1 VKHSLIFFKLPL
13 KLFFIIILL
22 ILVQLA
28 RIVAAVTSGAVTSS
42 PGTGEALAVAEIIGC
57 VHSEF
62 LLQFKIL
69 LAFVLEDDL
78 HLLLEVSL
86 LISECFLE
94 LLLSE
99 LSPLLYGEL
108 FFLMLLDQDLVVLLI
123 PIALFLLELL
133 RLGDLIILSF
143 KLSLGVHDH
152 SLLVI
157 DDSQPPALHAVGPI
171 NDRGSVQQV

>member
-1 VKHSLIFFKLPL
+1 M
-13 KLFFIIILL
+13 
-22 ILVQLA
+22 
-28 RIVAAVTSGAVTSS
+28 AAVTSGAVTSS
-42 PGTGEALAVAEIIGC
+42 PGTGEALAVAEIIGR

-69 LAFVLEDDL
+69 LALVLENDL

-94 LLLSE
+94 LLLSK

-108 FFLMLLDQDLVVLLI
+108 LFLMLLNQDLVVLLI

-133 RLGDLIILSF
+133 RLSDLIILSF
-143 KLSLGVHDH
+143 
-152 SLLVI
+152 
-157 DDSQPPALHAVGPI
+157 
-171 NDRGSVQQV
+171 

>member
-1 VKHSLIFFKLPL
+1 MT
-13 KLFFIIILL
+13 
-22 ILVQLA
+22 
-28 RIVAAVTSGAVTSS
+28 AVTSGAVASS
-42 PGTGEALAVAEIIGC
+42 PGTGKALAIAEIIGR

-62 LLQFKIL
+62 LLKFKIL
-69 LAFVLEDDL
+69 LALVLENDL
-78 HLLLEVSL
+78 HLLLEVCL

-108 FFLMLLDQDLVVLLI
+108 LFLMLLNHDLVVLLI
-123 PIALFLLELL
+123 PIALLLLELL

-152 SLLVI
+152 PLLVV
-157 DDSQPPALHAVGPI
+157 DDSQPPKLHAVSPI
-171 NDRGSVQQV
+171 HDR